1 MTTTMNNLEKLF
13 QIAAMEQMFELMQ
26 KMKKDINYDSS
37 VLNFTKNDELNTHA
51 LNTDNLKK
59 DKLII
64 DTKYDNLYIQIQ
76 DLKMLVNNLSLKNQT
91 YCDNINQLNLK
102 VKMLENEL
110 CQIKLDKERNNQY
123 ICAQVRGQQLL
134 TSYPGFSKEP
144 SNSKLDEDEKE
155 NIKLKIEE
163 RAVLVEEPEPT
174 IEAIVTASEDASDD
188 ETDDNSVSED
198 EVGTDDDE
206 QLEIKEHVE
215 EEEQDEEQHV
225 EEQAVE
231 EVEEQAVE
239 EVEEQDVEDVEE
251 EEEEE
256 EEEVFEIEIDDVTYF
271 ATDEENGI
279 LYEVTKDGDV
289 GKKVGIIKD
298 GEPIFT

>member
-1 MTTTMNNLEKLF
+1 MNNLEKLF

-37 VLNFTKNDELNTHA
+37 VLNFTKNDA
-51 LNTDNLKK
+51 LNTDELKK

-76 DLKMLVNNLSLKNQT
+76 DLKMLVNNLTLKNQT
-91 YCDNINQLNLK
+91 YCDNINQLTLK
-102 VKMLENEL
+102 VKILETEL
-110 CQIKLDKERNNQY
+110 SQIKTDKEHNNQY

-144 SNSKLDEDEKE
+144 SNSKVDENE

-163 RAVLVEEPEPT
+163 RQILVEEPDPT
-174 IEAIVTASEDASDD
+174 IEVVVDTSDAAS
-188 ETDDNSVSED
+188 DDNSVSED

-206 QLEIKEHVE
+206 PLEIKE
-215 EEEQDEEQHV
+215 QV
-225 EEQAVE
+225 EEQEV
-231 EVEEQAVE
+231 VEEQE
-239 EVEEQDVEDVEE
+239 EVVEEQDVEEDEEEDVEE
-251 EEEEE
+251 DEEEEKEEDEDE

-279 LYEVTKDGDV
+279 LYEVTKDGEV

-298 GEPIFT
+298 SEPIFT

>member
-1 MTTTMNNLEKLF
+1 MNNLEKLF

-37 VLNFTKNDELNTHA
+37 VLNFTKNDA
-51 LNTDNLKK
+51 LNTDELKK

-76 DLKMLVNNLSLKNQT
+76 DLKMLVNNLTLKNQT
-91 YCDNINQLNLK
+91 YCDNINQLTLK
-102 VKMLENEL
+102 VKILETEL
-110 CQIKLDKERNNQY
+110 SQIKTDKEHNNQY

-144 SNSKLDEDEKE
+144 SNSKVDENE

-163 RAVLVEEPEPT
+163 RQILVEEPDPT
-174 IEAIVTASEDASDD
+174 IEVVVDTSDAAS
-188 ETDDNSVSED
+188 DDNSVSED

-206 QLEIKEHVE
+206 PLEIKE
-215 EEEQDEEQHV
+215 QV
-225 EEQAVE
+225 EEQEV
-231 EVEEQAVE
+231 VEEQEEVVE
-239 EVEEQDVEDVEE
+239 EQEEVVEEQDVEEDEEEDVEE
-251 EEEEE
+251 DEEEEKEEDEDE

-279 LYEVTKDGDV
+279 LYEVTKDGEV

-298 GEPIFT
+298 SEPIFT

>member
-1 MTTTMNNLEKLF
+1 MPTTMNNLEKLF

-37 VLNFTKNDELNTHA
+37 VLNFTKNDA
-51 LNTDNLKK
+51 LNTDELKK

-76 DLKMLVNNLSLKNQT
+76 DLKMLVNNLTLKNQT
-91 YCDNINQLNLK
+91 YCDNINQLTLK
-102 VKMLENEL
+102 VKILETEL
-110 CQIKLDKERNNQY
+110 SQIKTDKEHNNQY

-144 SNSKLDEDEKE
+144 SNSKVDENE

-163 RAVLVEEPEPT
+163 RQILVEEPDPT
-174 IEAIVTASEDASDD
+174 IEVVVDTSDAAS
-188 ETDDNSVSED
+188 DDNSVSED

-206 QLEIKEHVE
+206 PLEIKE
-215 EEEQDEEQHV
+215 QV
-225 EEQAVE
+225 EEQEV
-231 EVEEQAVE
+231 VEEQE
-239 EVEEQDVEDVEE
+239 EVVEEQDVEEDEEEDVEE
-251 EEEEE
+251 DEEEEKEEDEDE

-279 LYEVTKDGDV
+279 LYEVTKDGEV

-298 GEPIFT
+298 SEPIFT

>member
-26 KMKKDINYDSS
+26 KMKNDMNYDSS
-37 VLNFTKNDELNTHA
+37 VLNFTKNDQPKSDELKN
-51 LNTDNLKK
+51 DSRV
-59 DKLII
+59 DKLVNQIADLNILVTNISLKYQVSYDII
-64 DTKYDNLYIQIQ
+64 NE
-76 DLKMLVNNLSLKNQT
+76 LSLK
-91 YCDNINQLNLK
+91 
-102 VKMLENEL
+102 VKTLENEL
-110 CQIKLDKERNNQY
+110 SEIKTDKEHNNQY

-144 SNSKLDEDEKE
+144 SNSKGDENE

-163 RAVLVEEPEPT
+163 RHVTAVEELEPELK
-174 IEAIVTASEDASDD
+174 SEPIIDHVVDISDD
-188 ETDDNSVSED
+188 DASVSED
-198 EVGTDDDE
+198 EVGTEDGD
-206 QLEIKEHVE
+206 QLEIKEQVDEDAQEQVEDEVE
-215 EEEQDEEQHV
+215 EEVEDEV
-225 EEQAVE
+225 EE
-231 EVEEQAVE
+231 EVED
-239 EVEEQDVEDVEE
+239 EVEDED
-251 EEEEE
+251 

-279 LYEVTKDGDV
+279 LYEVTKDGEV